1 MANPEVIVLGAG
13 IAGAATA
20 VFLARRGHR
29 VVLFESHEPA
39 HSGGSSHGDGRII
52 RYTYPEEVYVEMA
65 RRAYTAWADLET
77 AAGES
82 LVETTGSWECG
93 PAGSLPL
100 ADLEAS
106 FERDGIAY
114 DRLTPAESAERF
126 PHFHLPEGSFA
137 LYQEH
142 GGIVRAE
149 RAVRAFCRLAEQAG
163 AQIVYQPIV
172 AIEPSA
178 EGVEVVAQDGNRW
191 RASSVVAT
199 LGGWSGPML
208 STLDLSL
215 PLHVTREQVT
225 YFRVRDGVEVDH
237 GISGMPTFIDYHD
250 PEQPFYGL
258 PIIEVP
264 GVKLGWH
271 HSGPTFSPDDEEAV
285 DGEILAKQQRYV
297 RERLPGLDPEP
308 IHITRCLYTNTPDY
322 HFVLDH
328 HPHHPRVVVGTGF
341 SGHGFK
347 FGPVLGEILASL
359 ALGEEPPVDL
369 ETFRIARF
377 DGELQRRRSA

>member
-172 AIEPSA
+172 AIEPST
-178 EGVEVVAQDGNRW
+178 EGVEVVAIEQTDESTFLPDFAPDPSKRYAFVFGNEVYGVTDEVVD
-191 RASSVVAT
+191 AS
-199 LGGWSGPML
+199 
-208 STLDLSL
+208 D
-215 PLHVTREQVT
+215 
-225 YFRVRDGVEVDH
+225 
-237 GISGMPTFIDYHD
+237 
-250 PEQPFYGL
+250 
-258 PIIEVP
+258 
-264 GVKLGWH
+264 
-271 HSGPTFSPDDEEAV
+271 
-285 DGEILAKQQRYV
+285 
-297 RERLPGLDPEP
+297 
-308 IHITRCLYTNTPDY
+308 
-322 HFVLDH
+322 
-328 HPHHPRVVVGTGF
+328 RVVEIPQYGTKHSLNVSVSIGVILWDF
-341 SGHGFK
+341 IAKTGP
-347 FGPVLGEILASL
+347 FGG
-359 ALGEEPPVDL
+359 
-369 ETFRIARF
+369 
-377 DGELQRRRSA
+377 